1 MCRSKE
7 CESPGGGPGLVLR
20 TLAPG
25 ATNEVLERAR
35 LLVEKAVKQN
45 KVSLSDIM
53 MRDERSSIPI

>member
-1 MCRSKE
+1 M
-7 CESPGGGPGLVLR
+7 LR

-35 LLVEKAVKQN
+35 ALVEKAVKQN